1 MRKEL
6 EPKCV
11 PQWFLELLLG
21 TRQSALS
28 QFFSL
33 SQVTIRKSTWPSLL
47 LISKVANYPTFLGV
61 SLIRQQC
68 VQNIQDRYERLT
80 AFQRFDG
87 SQVFVCL
94 FIYLLIYLLILNYN
108 WLTFPFK
115 VADQQA
121 AVFGQCCFDVGDV
134 NCTMGTGSFIDINTG
149 SYPHASVAG
158 NSKLRNLLFTGLQL
172 LRWPPHGLFAWRYSL
187 I

>member
-1 MRKEL
+1 MEAK
-6 EPKCV
+6 
-11 PQWFLELLLG
+11 FL
-21 TRQSALS
+21 
-28 QFFSL
+28 
-33 SQVTIRKSTWPSLL
+33 
-47 LISKVANYPTFLGV
+47 
-61 SLIRQQC
+61 
-68 VQNIQDRYERLT
+68 
-80 AFQRFDG
+80 
-87 SQVFVCL
+87 FVCL
-94 FIYLLIYLLILNYN
+94 FIHLLIYLLILNYN

-158 NSKLRNLLFTGLQL
+158 NSKLRNLLFTGPQL
-172 LRWPPHGLFAWRYSL
+172 RRRPPHGLFDLLHAL

>member
-1 MRKEL
+1 MAWYKSLFRTQSWLIVGFVWTYQSRHCPTLAILEMRKEL

-11 PQWFLELLLG
+11 PQLCLGSLLG
-21 TRQSALS
+21 TSQSAVS
-28 QFFSL
+28 QVFSL

-80 AFQRFDG
+80 SFQRFDG

-94 FIYLLIYLLILNYN
+94 LIYLFIYWYSTITGLPFHLRS
-108 WLTFPFK
+108 LTNK
-115 VADQQA
+115 LL
-121 AVFGQCCFDVGDV
+121 
-134 NCTMGTGSFIDINTG
+134 
-149 SYPHASVAG
+149 YLASVV
-158 NSKLRNLLFTGLQL
+158 STLETWIVPWGLDRL
-172 LRWPPHGLFAWRYSL
+172 
-187 I
+187 

>member
-11 PQWFLELLLG
+11 PQLCLGSLLG
-21 TRQSALS
+21 RRQSAIG
-28 QFFSL
+28 QFFSPVPSNNPE
-33 SQVTIRKSTWPSLL
+33 SQLGSVYFSFLKWQIIRYVWVLAWSPNDV
-47 LISKVANYPTFLGV
+47 SKVCRIATIPWLRFNDFMDVKFL
-61 SLIRQQC
+61 
-68 VQNIQDRYERLT
+68 
-80 AFQRFDG
+80 
-87 SQVFVCL
+87 FVCL
-94 FIYLLIYLLILNYN
+94 FIYFLILNYN

-172 LRWPPHGLFAWRYSL
+172 LRWPPHGFFDLRYVL